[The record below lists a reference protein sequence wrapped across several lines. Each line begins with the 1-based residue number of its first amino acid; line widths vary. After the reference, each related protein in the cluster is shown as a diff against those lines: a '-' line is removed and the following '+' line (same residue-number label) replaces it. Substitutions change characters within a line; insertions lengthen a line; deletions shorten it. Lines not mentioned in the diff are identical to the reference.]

1 MARSMVVY
9 SLATV
14 ILATWIATSG
24 AFDWEYAD
32 VDEGSGSGSGNA
44 SVINPRES
52 HSPVS

>member
-24 AFDWEYAD
+24 AFDWEY
-32 VDEGSGSGSGNA
+32 VDEGSDSGNG
-44 SVINPRES
+44 SNHTKES